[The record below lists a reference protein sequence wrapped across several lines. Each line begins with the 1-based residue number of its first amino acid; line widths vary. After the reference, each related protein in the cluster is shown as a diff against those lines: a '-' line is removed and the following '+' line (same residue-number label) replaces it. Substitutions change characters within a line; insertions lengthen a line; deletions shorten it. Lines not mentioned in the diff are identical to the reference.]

1 MSLGRCI
8 PDMVRRGEIDQNRAK
23 RMQDLFDELE
33 RYYAR
38 SMGPD
43 AAAAEASEATLRQRA
58 RDAALKKRQTL
69 LQINR
74 QREALKELDRFQ
86 GKSRYA
92 AVSALLDDDDRAAY
106 RGGNIVTSAK
116 RIEYGVHSQI
126 SEFVERHHVDL
137 LGKPRH
143 ADDLDDV
150 VRELHGTATGNDV
163 AKRLGDAIREAV
175 EQLRQRFN
183 AAGGAIGRLKDYG
196 LPHIHDA
203 LRVRSAGL
211 ERWLSDIIPL
221 LNRDKMIDDRTGVAF
236 SDDGLREALSEVF
249 ETIRTNGLTGDAT
262 STFRGSGKF
271 ANRRSEHR
279 FLQFQDGDAWLRYNQ
294 MYGAA
299 DNAFTAIMGHIS
311 GMSKDIAIME
321 RLGPNPDATMR
332 FLLDHVDKT
341 EAQSGQVRVAA
352 VQGKSG
358 GRNRAEN
365 LWRYIKG
372 ETSVPVVPETA
383 YGRAGMSF
391 VHGLRNWNVASM
403 LGSATLTAVSDVA
416 SGVMARRLYGLS
428 DVQSL
433 AHVLKSFNPR
443 SASDR
448 ALARQIGA
456 GMAHEARTM
465 TGTARLFG
473 ESRGP
478 AWTQQLA
485 DSSLRISGLNVW
497 TAKGQDSFV
506 VDFLGRVGDL
516 RDRSWEDL
524 PARMRTM
531 MENNGLDHQDWH
543 SIQLSRPIE
552 VDGRSYIDPAAI
564 RNRGAAE
571 RLGNMV
577 LRGRAAAVI
586 EASPTATIRASLG
599 TRAGTIGGEAVRGS
613 FQFKT
618 FVLAL
623 TLKQYRM
630 MAIMRPADRAKYA
643 AQFFIGMTMF
653 GAVAVQMRELAKGKD
668 PRPMDTVEFWQ
679 DAALQ
684 SGGIGIVGD
693 LFGLVTS
700 ERIDSLGQYVAGP
713 VGSFAVDA
721 IRAVKTALPKERND
735 GSMRPGNPGKA
746 ALTFAKR
753 HTPGTSLWYMRA
765 ACERLVIDTL
775 DERINQDSELDRA
788 RAARRVHDQGQDY
801 WWEPGDLAPERT
813 PSMANSV
820 DGKR

>member
-23 RMQDLFDELE
+23 RMQELFDELE

-43 AAAAEASEATLRQRA
+43 AAAAEASEATLRQLA
-58 RDAALKKRQTL
+58 REAALKKRQTL

-92 AVSALLDDDDRAAY
+92 AVSALLDDDDQAAY

-116 RIEYGVHSQI
+116 RIEFGVHSQI
-126 SEFVERHHVDL
+126 SEFVDRHHVDL

-236 SDDGLREALSEVF
+236 SDDGLREALSEVY

-279 FLQFQDGDAWLRYNQ
+279 FLQFQDGDAWLRYNR

-299 DNAFTAIMGHIS
+299 DNAFTAIMSHIS

-332 FLLDHVDKT
+332 YLLDHVDLT
-341 EAQSGQVRVAA
+341 EAQSGKVRVAA
-352 VQGKSG
+352 VEGVSG
-358 GRNRAEN
+358 GRNKTEA
-365 LWRYIKG
+365 LWRYVKG
-372 ETSVPVVPETA
+372 ETSVPVVPESA
-383 YGRAGMSF
+383 LGRGTINF

-403 LGSATLTAVSDVA
+403 LGSATLSAISDVHTGA
-416 SGVMARRLYGLS
+416 LARRFNGLPETK
-428 DVQSL
+428 VL
-433 AHVLKSFNPR
+433 AHYLTAFVPR
-443 SASDR
+443 SAADR
-448 ALARQIGA
+448 RLAIRLGA
-456 GMAHEARTM
+456 GMQHEARTM
-465 TGTARLFG
+465 ASTARLFG

-485 DSSLRISGLNVW
+485 DSVLRVSGLNMW
-497 TAKGQDSFV
+497 TAKGQDKFV
-506 VDFLGRVGDL
+506 VDMLGALGDV
-516 RDRSWEDL
+516 RDRDWGDV
-524 PARMRTM
+524 PAGLRQA
-531 MENNGLDHQDWH
+531 MERNGLDAADWN
-543 SIQLSRPIE
+543 SIRISTPIE
-552 VDGRSYIDPAAI
+552 ANGGQYVDMSAI
-564 RNRGAAE
+564 RNRQAAD
-571 RLGNMV
+571 RLGNML

-586 EASPTATIRASLG
+586 DTSPTATLAASFG
-599 TRAGTIGGEAVRGS
+599 TRGGTWSGEVIRNS
-613 FQFKT
+613 LQFKT
-618 FVLAL
+618 FAAAL
-623 TLKQYRM
+623 TIKQYRM
-630 MAIMRPADRAKYA
+630 LAVMSPAQRAAYA
-643 AQFFIGMTMF
+643 AQFAIGMTIF
-653 GAVAVQMRELAKGKD
+653 GAAVIQLREIAKGRD
-668 PRPMDTVEFWQ
+668 PRPMDNWEFWQ
-679 DAALQ
+679 DALLQ
-684 SGGIGIVGD
+684 SGGIGVAGD
-693 LFGLVTS
+693 LFGVFTS
-700 ERIDSLGQYVAGP
+700 DRVDSVGQFLGGP
-713 VGSFAVDA
+713 AASFAVDTVRA
-721 IRAVKTALPKERND
+721 IKTALPKERKD
-735 GSMRPGNPGKA
+735 GTVREGNPGKA
-746 ALTFAKR
+746 ALTFAQR
-753 HTPGTSLWYMRA
+753 HTPGTSLWYGRLA
-765 ACERLVIDTL
+765 FERLVIDML
-775 DERINQDSELDRA
+775 DDRLNFDSDKDRE
-788 RAARRVHDQGQDY
+788 RAARRVQDRGQDY
-801 WWEPGDLAPERT
+801 WWEPGAVAPDRT
-813 PSMANSV
+813 PDPETV
-820 DGKR
+820 KREDN